1 MSIWPSQNGQKT
13 TTPHHHPHSPCPK
26 NVILLLQ
33 STPWYQ
39 AQTPSNT
46 KCSRIWPGDTPIDHL
61 IKKSHPI
68 SHHTPRKKSQ
78 KPAQFQ
84 KSHIWLHHTKI
95 LDLSG
100 FYRATGYTISIL
112 FRCPSACNSATTSW
126 VGIYFK
132 IWRLIW
138 TGCPGYPQHLLRKPN
153 SGIFSVA

>member
-1 MSIWPSQNGQKT
+1 MIIGSYFFHSSTLRVHICPFFQARMGKKP
-13 TTPHHHPHSPCPK
+13 PHHTTNPHSPCPK

-84 KSHIWLHHTKI
+84 KSHISPPLP
-95 LDLSG
+95 G
-100 FYRATGYTISIL
+100 FYRAAGYTISLL
-112 FRCPSACNSATTSW
+112 FRCPSACKSATTS
-126 VGIYFK
+126 
-132 IWRLIW
+132 
-138 TGCPGYPQHLLRKPN
+138 
-153 SGIFSVA
+153 